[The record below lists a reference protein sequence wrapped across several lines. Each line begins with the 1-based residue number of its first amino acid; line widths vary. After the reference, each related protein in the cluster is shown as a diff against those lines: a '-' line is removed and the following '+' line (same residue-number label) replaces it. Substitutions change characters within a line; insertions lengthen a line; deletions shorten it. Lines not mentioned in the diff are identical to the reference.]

1 MQPTIMK
8 KLLRLIILL
17 FLPII
22 ISFTF
27 LIMLSGIIAGI
38 TPATFVDCTTS
49 AVFWIVWLF
58 LLVGLYVYIDDIM
71 VKN

>member
-1 MQPTIMK
+1 MHPIIMK
-8 KLLRLIILL
+8 KLLRLVILL
-17 FLPII
+17 FLPVI

-38 TPATFVDCTTS
+38 TPATFTDCTTS

>member
-1 MQPTIMK
+1 MHPNNMK

-17 FLPII
+17 FLPVI

-27 LIMLSGIIAGI
+27 MITLSGIIAGI

-49 AVFWIVWLF
+49 TVFWIAWLF
-58 LLVGLYVYIDDIM
+58 LLVGLYIYIDDIM
-71 VKN
+71 AK

>member
-1 MQPTIMK
+1 MK
-8 KLLRLIILL
+8 KLLRLIVLL
-17 FLPII
+17 FLPIM

-27 LIMLSGIIAGI
+27 MIMLSGIIAGI
-38 TPATFVDCTTS
+38 TPATFSDCTTS

-58 LLVGLYVYIDDIM
+58 LTVGMYIYVDDIM